1 MPDFISS
8 THVPQNAAAPAAND
22 GRADGR
28 GGIPPQL
35 SPEDDRIPADKA
47 RQVLLLEDN
56 TNNAMLVEA
65 FFGEIGIDD
74 VTWVKSIAEAEGYVS
89 EIEADTYAML
99 VIDYMLPDGRSDGF
113 VSQIRSKTNAPILA
127 YTALMGASVDAAL
140 RNAGFDHVLY
150 KPLSLSVFEIE
161 VTKLLTTD
169 RPH

>member
-1 MPDFISS
+1 
-8 THVPQNAAAPAAND
+8 
-22 GRADGR
+22 
-28 GGIPPQL
+28 
-35 SPEDDRIPADKA
+35 
-47 RQVLLLEDN
+47 
-56 TNNAMLVEA
+56 MLVEA

-99 VIDYMLPDGRSDGF
+99 VIDYMLPDGRRDGF
-113 VSQIRSKTNAPILA
+113 VSQLRSKTNAPLLA

-161 VTKLLTTD
+161 VTKLLATD